1 MRSRYIVA
9 IGGLALGAIAFY
21 TGLNAGNSSA
31 NVADA
36 ERSNTIVIDNTA
48 IDPALGD
55 AIRNYLFQNPE
66 IVEQSQILL
75 AQRRETEQQEK
86 TKAILAG
93 VSEQFDNPALPVVG
107 DRNAPITVVEFFDYN
122 CGYCKRAMEDMEAI
136 LATNPDVKF
145 VMQEFPILGPQS
157 IEAHRV
163 SAALQALKPEAYQ
176 EFHRRLLSFEGRADG
191 ATAMTVATSLGLSE
205 EAITA
210 EMRDPDNVQIFDPS
224 YRLADQLAITGTPS
238 YIIGDEV
245 IFGAQGAEALMAR
258 IEKLRGQAT
267 N

>member
-1 MRSRYIVA
+1 MKSHYVIA
-9 IGGLALGAIAFY
+9 IGGLALGALAFY
-21 TGLNAGNSSA
+21 AGVNAGDNRAEIASKDTSISLDSA
-31 NVADA
+31 TV
-36 ERSNTIVIDNTA
+36 
-48 IDPALGD
+48 DPALGD

-66 IVEQSQILL
+66 VVEQSQILL
-75 AQRRETEQQEK
+75 AQRREAEQQEQVK
-86 TKAILAG
+86 TVLTG
-93 VSEQFDNPALPVVG
+93 LSDRFDDPALPVVG
-107 DRNAPITVVEFFDYN
+107 DRDAPITVVEFFDYN

-163 SAALQALKPEAYQ
+163 SAAVQALKPEAYP

-191 ATAMTVATSLGLSE
+191 ATAMTVATSLGITE
-205 EAITA
+205 DAIAA
-210 EMRDPDNVQIFDPS
+210 ELRDPDNVQVFDSS
-224 YRLADQLAITGTPS
+224 YQLADQLAITGTPS

-245 IFGAQGAEALMAR
+245 IFGAQGAEALLAR
-258 IEKLRGQAT
+258 IEKMREQAT

>member
-1 MRSRYIVA
+1 MKSYYSIA
-9 IGGLALGAIAFY
+9 IGGVLLSAVAFY
-21 TGLNAGNSSA
+21 TGLNAGKTDGNSEASITVEGA
-31 NVADA
+31 AV
-36 ERSNTIVIDNTA
+36 
-48 IDPALGD
+48 DPAFGE
-55 AIRNYLFQNPE
+55 AVRNYLFQNPE
-66 IVEQSQILL
+66 IVEQAQVLL
-75 AQRRETEQQEK
+75 AQQRETEQQEK
-86 TKAILAG
+86 TRAVLADL
-93 VSEQFDNPALPVVG
+93 SERFDDPALPVVG

-163 SAALQALKPEAYQ
+163 SAALQALKPDAYQ

-191 ATAMTVATSLGLSE
+191 ATAMTVATSLGVSQ
-205 EAITA
+205 EALEA
-210 EMRDPDNVQIFDPS
+210 ELRDPDNVQIFDAS
-224 YRLADQLAITGTPS
+224 YQLADQLAITGTPS
-238 YIIGDEV
+238 YVIGDEV

-258 IEKLRGQAT
+258 IEKLREEAT